1 MSDLSPEEQRTW
13 LGADAG
19 MPAPPGWPA
28 PAPEPPRD
36 PRAGRRRN
44 ALIIAGALTLSL
56 VLALGAGINLS
67 SRPHTSTFADGSP
80 AQGASAPTTG
90 IVDINTYTKVLG
102 RSQLVPEGA
111 GSGMVLTATGEVL
124 TNNHVVKGAWKIEAT
139 VPGGETYTAS
149 VVGVDPTRDVALLQL
164 ADASGLATITPGD
177 ASTVS
182 LGDQVAGVGNALG
195 RGGAPDVA
203 TGVVTGLDRSITA
216 QAPGGSAEKLTGLI
230 QTNAHIQPGDSGG
243 ALVNAQ
249 GQVVGMVTAGNA
261 IQSGQGSSGPT
272 TGFAIPINN
281 ALIVVDQISSG
292 TGDPSVVL
300 LGERGYLGV
309 QVQNL
314 DQAAAARFGV
324 TQGALVAGLDPNG
337 QAGAAGIEVPSVI
350 TAVDG
355 QPVTSAESLGPLL
368 HVHVPGDTVQ
378 VQWVDASGSHSASIQ
393 LVTGPAV

>member
-1 MSDLSPEEQRTW
+1 MSDSSPESPRTW

-28 PAPEPPRD
+28 PEPQKD
-36 PRAGRRRN
+36 PRTGRRRSF
-44 ALIIAGALTLSL
+44 LIIAAALALSL
-56 VLALGAGINLS
+56 ALALGGLINLS
-67 SRPHTSTFADGSP
+67 AGPHASTFA
-80 AQGASAPTTG
+80 GAPSSTGAGAATAG

-111 GSGMVLTATGEVL
+111 GSGMVLSPDGEVL

-139 VPGGETYTAS
+139 VPGGPMYTAT
-149 VVGVDPTRDVALLQL
+149 VVGVVPTRDVALLQL

-177 ASTVS
+177 ASTIS
-182 LGDQVAGVGNALG
+182 LGDQVAGIGNALG

-203 TGVVTGLDRSITA
+203 TGVVTGIDRSITA
-216 QAPGGSAEKLTGLI
+216 SDPGGSSEKLTGLI

-261 IQSGQGSSGPT
+261 VDNGQGTNAPT
-272 TGFAIPINN
+272 TGFAIPIGN
-281 ALIVVDQISSG
+281 ALVVVDQIRTG
-292 TGDPSVVL
+292 NGDPSVVL

-309 QVQNL
+309 QVKTL
-314 DQAAAARFGV
+314 DQADAARFGV
-324 TQGALVAGLDPNG
+324 TRGALVVGLDTNG
-337 QAGAAGIEVPSVI
+337 LADEAGMETPSVI
-350 TAVDG
+350 TSIDG

-378 VQWVDASGSHSASIQ
+378 VEWVDASGSHSASIQ

>member
-1 MSDLSPEEQRTW
+1 
-13 LGADAG
+13 

-28 PAPEPPRD
+28 PD
-36 PRAGRRRN
+36 PQHDLRAGSRKGARIVVGAF
-44 ALIIAGALTLSL
+44 ALSLALAIGAL
-56 VLALGAGINLS
+56 INLS
-67 SRPHTSTFADGSP
+67 DGPHTSTIA
-80 AQGASAPTTG
+80 GAPSSTGAAAPTAG

-111 GSGMVLTATGEVL
+111 GSGMVLSATGEVL

-139 VPGGETYTAS
+139 VPGGPVYTAS
-149 VVGVDPTRDVALLQL
+149 VVGVDPSRDVALLQL

-177 ASTVS
+177 ASLVS
-182 LGDQVAGVGNALG
+182 LGDQVAGIGNALG

-203 TGVVTGLDRSITA
+203 TGVVTGIDRSITA
-216 QAPGGSAEKLTGLI
+216 QDPGGSSEKLSGLI

-261 IQSGQGSSGPT
+261 IDTSQATNAPT
-272 TGFAIPINN
+272 TGFAIPIDN
-281 ALIVVDQISSG
+281 ALIVVNQIRTG
-292 TGDPSVVL
+292 NGDPSVVL

-309 QVQNL
+309 QVKTL
-314 DQAAAARFGV
+314 DQADAARFGV
-324 TQGALVAGLDPNG
+324 TQGALVVGLDTNG
-337 QAGAAGIEVPSVI
+337 LADEAGMETPSVI
-350 TAVDG
+350 TAIDG

-378 VQWVDASGSHSASIQ
+378 VEWADASGSHSASIQ